1 MRPTR
6 RSAGLKMGVL
16 SFGCVLVFAAGP
28 LRAQDPVKVAP
39 NNFKVALENE
49 SVRVLDFHGKS
60 GEKIAMHSHP
70 PYLTYS
76 ISGAGKTK
84 FTSPDGKTTEQ
95 PANTGQVRWHDA
107 ETHASEYI
115 GTGET
120 HVLLVE
126 LKAQAPSKP
135 KP

>member
-1 MRPTR
+1 MRRIIIPSLLLCCAVGT
-6 RSAGLKMGVL
+6 
-16 SFGCVLVFAAGP
+16 
-28 LRAQDPVKVAP
+28 LRAQDAVKVAP
-39 NNFKVALENE
+39 NNFKVLLENE
-49 SVRVLDFHGKS
+49 SVRVLEFHGKS

-70 PYLTYS
+70 AYLTYS

-84 FTSPDGKTTEQ
+84 FTLPDGKTTEQ

-107 ETHASEYI
+107 ETHASEYV

>member
-1 MRPTR
+1 MRPTQ
-6 RSAGLKMGVL
+6 SMLMPAVVL
-16 SFGCVLVFAAGP
+16 ICAAARTLP
-28 LRAQDPVKVAP
+28 AQDPVTVAP
-39 NNFKVALENE
+39 NNFKVLLENA
-49 SVRVLDFHGKS
+49 SVRVLDFHSKS
-60 GEKIAMHSHP
+60 GEKIGMHSHP

-76 ISGAGKTK
+76 ISGAGKAK

-95 PANTGQVRWHDA
+95 AAGAGQTRWHDA

-126 LKAQAPSKP
+126 LKTQAPSKP